1 MKKAIEL
8 KSNRL
13 ILKPLDVTHCSLD
26 YLRWLNDEDVYRY
39 LETGGN
45 YNMHMLKEYI
55 EESVFKNIYFWA
67 IHLKSD
73 DKHIGN
79 IKIDPINLK
88 LGTGEYGILMGDK
101 NEWGK
106 GYAKEASLT
115 IIDYCFNII
124 GLRKITLGV
133 ISENISAI
141 NLYKKLGFEL
151 EGTFKYHGF
160 YNGKWCSCFRMT
172 LFNNKFS
179 Y

>member
-1 MKKAIEL
+1 
-8 KSNRL
+8 
-13 ILKPLDVTHCSLD
+13 
-26 YLRWLNDEDVYRY
+26 
-39 LETGGN
+39 
-45 YNMHMLKEYI
+45 
-55 EESVFKNIYFWA
+55 
-67 IHLKSD
+67 LKSD